1 MQPLAQ
7 KFSELLIAG
16 SYVALPKEWSFE
28 FACFLLS
35 FA

>member
-1 MQPLAQ
+1 MQHLAQ

-16 SYVALPKEWSFE
+16 KYVALPKEESFE
-28 FACFLLS
+28 FACFLLF

>member
-7 KFSELLIAG
+7 KSSELLIAG
-16 SYVALPKEWSFE
+16 SYVALPKEGSFE
-28 FACFLLS
+28 FACFLPF